1 MRERIVGAFVL
12 LTLGILVTFTLVRAY
27 TADGVLTSAQQR
39 QSDRAVQLLGELVAS
54 REAAGQELDRAYL
67 LDHLDRGE
75 RVDFA
80 DAGGDTIRVDGPGYR
95 PSEATADV
103 VASTTLPDGDVVTL
117 RVSDYLIDAR
127 VSDVITSLVILGGV
141 MIAIAAGLA
150 FVAAQR
156 LARPFLDLRNH
167 AVALGRG
174 RFDLGIPRYAVPEAD
189 TIGQALENSAGQLKD
204 LVRREREFASNVSHQ
219 LRTPITALRLELE
232 DIRLWPDTPAAISDE
247 LGRALGQVDRL
258 QTTVNDLLDL
268 ARTRRIGGS
277 TDLDLSQLVRTAVER
292 WRPAAGHRAIALGVP
307 GSVSVHLAPG
317 PIEQVLD
324 VLVDNA
330 LVHGQGTV
338 TVAVFE
344 EGDAVEV
351 RVSDQGRDRPGDE
364 VFHRNVG
371 TTEEGLG
378 IGLTVAAEI
387 AEALGG
393 RLMLGDGPV
402 TAFRLLLPRS

>member
-27 TADGVLTSAQQR
+27 TADAVLTQAEQR
-39 QSDRAVQLLGELVAS
+39 KADRSVELLSELVAS
-54 REAAGQELDRAYL
+54 RDEADQDLDRAYL
-67 LDHLDRGE
+67 RDHLARGE
-75 RVDFA
+75 RVDFVAA
-80 DAGGDTIRVDGPGYR
+80 DGRRLRVDGDGYR
-95 PSEATADV
+95 PAEASSDV
-103 VASTTLPDGDVVTL
+103 VVSHDVPGGGRITL
-117 RVSDYLIDAR
+117 RSSDYLIDQR
-127 VSDVITSLVILGGV
+127 VSDVITSLVILGAVLVGL
-141 MIAIAAGLA
+141 AAALA
-150 FVAAQR
+150 FVAAR
-156 LARPFLDLRNH
+156 TLSRPFIELRDH
-167 AVALGRG
+167 ALALGRG

-189 TIGQALENSAGQLKD
+189 TIGQALEQSAGQLHD

-232 DIRLWPDTPAAISDE
+232 DVRLWPDTPPPVADE

-277 TDLDLSQLVRTAVER
+277 TDLDLSTLVQTSVER
-292 WRPAAGHRAIALGVP
+292 WRAAAGTRDIALGVP
-307 GSVSVHLAPG
+307 GCVQVHLAPG

-324 VLVDNA
+324 VLIDNA
-330 LVHGQGTV
+330 LVHGSGTV

-344 EGDAVEV
+344 DGDAVEV
-351 RVSDQGRDRPGDE
+351 RVSDQGRGRPGDE

-371 TTEEGLG
+371 SSDDGLG

-393 RLMLGDGPV
+393 RLFLGDGP
-402 TAFRLLLPRS
+402 TTSFRLQLPRR